1 MTTRKLGF
9 TALMTAIYD
18 RLKAHALTKDYRI
31 YNRVPP
37 YIQFPYIRIGSPLG
51 GRSAMFSS
59 RDTEAEDN
67 VVNIHVFSDA
77 DHDYEAADIMSN
89 IIQAITSSD
98 IAIAG
103 YSNKYLYLD
112 HAEIFVDDTEPAKP
126 ISHGLIR
133 VRCHQTAS

>member
-51 GRSAMFSS
+51 SRSVMFSS

-67 VVNIHVFSDA
+67 VINIHVFSDA
-77 DHDYEAADIMSN
+77 SHDYEAADIMDN
-89 IIQAITSSD
+89 IVQAITSSD

-103 YSNKYLYLD
+103 YSNKYLYID
-112 HAEIFVDDTEPAKP
+112 HAEIFVDDTEPARP
-126 ISHGLIR
+126 VSHGLIR